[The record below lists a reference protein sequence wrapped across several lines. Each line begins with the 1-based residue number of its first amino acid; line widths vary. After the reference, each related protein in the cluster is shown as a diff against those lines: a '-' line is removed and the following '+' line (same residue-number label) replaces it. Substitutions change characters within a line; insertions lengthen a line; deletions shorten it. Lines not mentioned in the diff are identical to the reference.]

1 MCRNGILYLIIK
13 TDKVSH
19 WYFCMLQYWLYL
31 SIHTAHSPNHRG
43 LHESLLWEGYRLEA
57 PSRIISW
64 PPKKDQLRLQHRIV
78 FVRFCQTL
86 SLLPLSSQVRKYKD
100 ANLRMNASSHSCW
113 PHHGH
118 RKHFPRPPSCPAQKM
133 LRFHTS
139 RSSAF
144 YDVVRVTFT
153 SPGPHPRRPPQGV
166 FKSPTCLQKPSA
178 KVAPGPELLSL
189 TCLDSIS
196 MSFVLHFLHFML
208 STQVYK
214 RDDVTLRERKV
225 ALHSPSLS
233 VWQLEVPKTI
243 LTIHL
248 TKHQSYHAIFIPLPS
263 SPPYSAI

>member
-1 MCRNGILYLIIK
+1 MRDKTYFLSLIFLHA
-13 TDKVSH
+13 V
-19 WYFCMLQYWLYL
+19 MLTL
-31 SIHTAHSPNHRG
+31 SFYALSPNHRG
-43 LHESLLWEGYRLEA
+43 LHESLLWVGYRLEG

-64 PPKKDQLRLQHRIV
+64 PPKKDQLCLQHRIG

-118 RKHFPRPPSCPAQKM
+118 RKHFPRPPSRPAQKM

-153 SPGPHPRRPPQGV
+153 SPRPHPRRPPQGV

-196 MSFVLHFLHFML
+196 MSF
-208 STQVYK
+208 
-214 RDDVTLRERKV
+214 
-225 ALHSPSLS
+225 
-233 VWQLEVPKTI
+233 
-243 LTIHL
+243 
-248 TKHQSYHAIFIPLPS
+248 LPFS
-263 SPPYSAI
+263 CISCQI